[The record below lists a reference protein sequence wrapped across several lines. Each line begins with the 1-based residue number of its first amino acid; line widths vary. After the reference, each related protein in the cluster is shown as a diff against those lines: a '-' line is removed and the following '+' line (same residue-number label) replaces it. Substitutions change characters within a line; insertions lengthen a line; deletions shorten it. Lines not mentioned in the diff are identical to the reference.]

1 MCRGRVTLVV
11 LETWFGTLQ
20 EFRRDSAHGNMM
32 EKYVKIN
39 GHLGVC
45 VLPSDLTELPL
56 CAVLCPGVLS

>member
-1 MCRGRVTLVV
+1 MCWGRVALVV
-11 LETWFGTLQ
+11 LETWFGMLQ
-20 EFRRDSAHGNMM
+20 EFRRDSAHGM